1 MGRKG
6 RGPHLYTT
14 YCMPR
19 AGKPSG
25 PKILLQCS
33 RQPWEA
39 DITPLPLIDRKLK
52 PREGMVCPG
61 CQSTHVPGP
70 QGWDVFPITVELSSG
85 LSPLHPS
92 PWVTCHVVLGH
103 SPLRASVSPA
113 KELEGFLPLPN
124 IPLDRPDQGLWVRWP
139 LSVALLQNQPPRTF
153 GAVKVKISS
162 NWGNPRFTCLYR
174 VRVHGSVTLPREQPN

>member
-1 MGRKG
+1 
-6 RGPHLYTT
+6 
-14 YCMPR
+14 MPR

-92 PWVTCHVVLGH
+92 P
-103 SPLRASVSPA
+103 
-113 KELEGFLPLPN
+113 
-124 IPLDRPDQGLWVRWP
+124 
-139 LSVALLQNQPPRTF
+139 
-153 GAVKVKISS
+153 
-162 NWGNPRFTCLYR
+162 
-174 VRVHGSVTLPREQPN
+174 